1 MSRYAKLAPDAII
14 QTSAPFK
21 ELARRFHEAKSP
33 EWRKSTADMWTRIQP
48 FLDWVGDR
56 EIVTPDVAEEWVKY
70 TTAIGRNDSKVWYLI
85 GNVHIFAKRNG
96 WISGNPLAWW
106 KRPPSKKMEQ
116 RVAITYEHWKRIA
129 DHLHKSWWVGYI
141 PWVGCYETAM
151 DYVDVATLK
160 WEHIDTETMTIT
172 RPRFKMAS
180 RYPHK
185 TYTTQLDPS
194 GQFYKMVACR
204 LRWVNG
210 LRNEGSLS
218 KEKFKAYGV
227 YVWPEM
233 LKKDGTHKAQPLM
246 SRIIP
251 AELKPVPYH
260 TLRFTRITEMLRAGI
275 PAHVVM
281 KISGHTTP
289 EMLYHY
295 VGVSP
300 SEAGSAVVQSNA
312 FSRAQC
318 ESNLQSPSSSGATK
332 PRISSASTSKPAAE
346 SLVTIA
352 QSSSPTTTR
361 DPQGKLRAFLTKRA
375 ATLQEA
381 AKDAATAPVTGR
393 LSSTELSSD
402 DKPGRRSA

>member
-21 ELARRFHEAKSP
+21 ELARRFHEAKAP

-70 TTAIGRNDSKVWYLI
+70 TTAIGKNDSKVWNLI

-204 LRWVNG
+204 LKWVNG

-332 PRISSASTSKPAAE
+332 PRISSVSTSKPAAE

-361 DPQGKLRAFLTKRA
+361 DPQAKLRAFLTKRA

>member
-21 ELARRFHEAKSP
+21 ELARRFHEAKAP

-70 TTAIGRNDSKVWYLI
+70 TTAIGKNDSKVWYLI
-85 GNVHIFAKRNG
+85 GCVHIFSKRNG

-194 GQFYKMVACR
+194 GQFYKMVAGR
-204 LRWVNG
+204 LKWVNG
-210 LRNEGSLS
+210 LRNEGSLK

-233 LKKDGTHKAQPLM
+233 LKKDGTHKAQPQM
-246 SRIIP
+246 ARIIP

-332 PRISSASTSKPAAE
+332 PRISSVSTSKPAAE

-361 DPQGKLRAFLTKRA
+361 DPQGKLRSFLTKRA

>member
-14 QTSAPFK
+14 QTAAPFK

-33 EWRKSTADMWTRIQP
+33 EWRPSTAKMWKRIQP
-48 FLDWVGDR
+48 FLEWVGDR
-56 EIVTPDVAEEWVKY
+56 EIITPDVAEEWVKY
-70 TTAIGRNDSKVWYLI
+70 TTAIGKSDSKVWMLI
-85 GNVHIFAKRNG
+85 NNVHIFAKRNG

-106 KRPPSKKMEQ
+106 KKPPPKKMEQ

-129 DHLHKSWWVGYI
+129 DHLHKSWWPAYI

-151 DYVDVATLK
+151 DYVDIATLK
-160 WEHIDTETMTIT
+160 WEHINTETMTIT
-172 RPRFKMAS
+172 RARHKMAS
-180 RYPHK
+180 RFPHK

-194 GQFYKMVACR
+194 GQFYKMVAGR
-204 LRWVNG
+204 LKWVNG

-218 KEKFKAYGV
+218 KEKFKAYGT

-233 LKKDGTHKAQPLM
+233 LRKDGLHKPQVNM
-246 SRIIP
+246 SRVIP
-251 AELKPVPYH
+251 AELKPVTFH

-318 ESNLQSPSSSGATK
+318 QSTLQSPSSSGATK
-332 PRISSASTSKPAAE
+332 PLISSVSTSRPAAE
-346 SLVTIA
+346 SLATIA

-361 DPQGKLRAFLTKRA
+361 DPQAKLKAWLTKRA
-375 ATLQEA
+375 ATLREA

-393 LSSTELSSD
+393 LSSTELSSE
-402 DKPGRRSA
+402 DKPSRRSA

>member
-85 GNVHIFAKRNG
+85 GCVHIFAKRNG
-96 WISGNPLAWW
+96 WISGNPLSWW
-106 KRPPSKKMEQ
+106 KRPPSKKMKPRE
-116 RVAITYEHWKRIA
+116 AITYEHWKRIA

-160 WEHIDTETMTIT
+160 WEHINTETMTIT

-204 LRWVNG
+204 LKWVNG
-210 LRNEGSLS
+210 LRNEGSLK

-233 LKKDGTHKAQPLM
+233 LKKDGTHKAQPQM
-246 SRIIP
+246 ARIIP
-251 AELKPVPYH
+251 AELKPVTFH

-300 SEAGSAVVQSNA
+300 SEAGSAVVQSNT

-332 PRISSASTSKPAAE
+332 PLISSASTSKPAAE
-346 SLVTIA
+346 SLATIA

-361 DPQGKLRAFLTKRA
+361 DPQAKLKAFLTKRA

-393 LSSTELSSD
+393 LSSTELSSE